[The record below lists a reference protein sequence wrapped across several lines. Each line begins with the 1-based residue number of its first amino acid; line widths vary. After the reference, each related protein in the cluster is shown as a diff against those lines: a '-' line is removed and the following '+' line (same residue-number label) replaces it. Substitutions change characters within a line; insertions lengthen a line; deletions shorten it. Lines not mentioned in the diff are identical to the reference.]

1 RGVGIGGGVDH
12 YAVKTAVGRLDFIH
26 QSSFVVGLKLLHRD
40 PQGFSGLLQ
49 NGQELLKGLLAV
61 DIRLPDTQHI
71 DIGAVQYQ
79 NFNAISSCV
88 RIWERVSSK
97 VLFLSTILSA
107 KASYKGL
114 RRLNISSRF
123 PAWDR
128 GRPSVGRWEI

>member
-1 RGVGIGGGVDH
+1 MGIGGGVDH
-12 YAVKTAVGRLDFIH
+12 NAVKAAVGFLDFIH
-26 QSSFVVGLKLLHRD
+26 QGSFVVGLKLLHRD
-40 PQGFSGLLQ
+40 PQGLSGLLQ

-79 NFNAISSCV
+79 NFHAISSWV

-97 VLFLSTILSA
+97 VLLLSTILSA

-114 RRLNISSRF
+114 R
-123 PAWDR
+123 
-128 GRPSVGRWEI
+128 